1 MLSIIK
7 SLCIIPG
14 NFSGSDSCRLEGERR
29 EGESGGTWGRS
40 PADPGRRT
48 AVPLLPVPQTG
59 FPLLNRF
66 YLPGPVAVV
75 DPFVKWL
82 AVTWLFRL
90 HLPVPLATL
99 LSRRHW
105 IK

>member
-14 NFSGSDSCRLEGERR
+14 NFSGSDSCRLEGERK

-40 PADPGRRT
+40 PANPGRRT
-48 AVPLLPVPQTG
+48 AVPLH
-59 FPLLNRF
+59 PLLNRF
-66 YLPGPVAVV
+66 YLPGPVAIV

-82 AVTWLFRL
+82 AVAWLFRL

-99 LSRRHW
+99 LSGRHW